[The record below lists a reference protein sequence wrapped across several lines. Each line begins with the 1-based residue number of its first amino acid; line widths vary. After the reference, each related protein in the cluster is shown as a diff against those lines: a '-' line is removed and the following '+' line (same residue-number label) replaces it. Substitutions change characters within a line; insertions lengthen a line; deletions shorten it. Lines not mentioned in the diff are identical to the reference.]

1 MAYDPEQ
8 PVFETEVTSSIKLHY
23 GIEDRPDTWWETL
36 FMHGRSL

>member
-8 PVFETEVTSSIKLHY
+8 PVFETEVTSLLLHY

-36 FMHGRSL
+36 YAW